1 MGSEHL
7 LLGLLQEP
15 ESGAARLL
23 RDRGVTGKAVQ
34 SRLLSA
40 VGVGAPLPCARSLTP
55 RLRRIVEQAVS
66 EALRLRS
73 EAVGSR
79 HLLLG
84 LLRQGD
90 GGGVRLLT
98 EAGIHPNQL
107 YRQTAVS
114 LGSGGGGSP
123 RSRGEAELFANL
135 PASGASTR
143 LLEQHS
149 VDMVQRAARGGYD
162 PVTGREEELRRV
174 IQILLR
180 RSKNNPVLL
189 GDPGVG
195 KTAVAEALAQ
205 RIASGQ
211 VPDELRH
218 KRLLSLDLP
227 SMIAGTKYRGEFEER
242 VKNIVTE
249 IRKAGNILLFLDE
262 LHIILGAGGAEGAI
276 DAANILKPALSRG
289 ELQLIGATTP
299 EEYRRLT
306 EKDSAL
312 ERRFQPVRVEEPTE
326 AVAAEIL
333 ETLSPRYSRH
343 HSLSFSPEALTAAV
357 SLSVRYLPDRRLP
370 DKAIDLLDEAAS
382 QVRLNALEPSEEYRA
397 LERRLRET
405 IRERDDAIDGQDYEK
420 AALCQDAET
429 DFRRQ
434 MEWELEQNQQRQKE
448 LTVSPQ
454 DVTAVVSQWTGIPL
468 SALTRP
474 ERDRLLGLED
484 RLRRRVSG
492 QEEAISAVSRAIRRG
507 RTGLKEANRPIG
519 CFLFLGPT
527 GVGKTELCKALAEAL
542 FGKEDSMLRF
552 DMTEF
557 SQSHTASRLTGA
569 PPGYVGH
576 EDGGQLTEA
585 VRRHP
590 YSVVLFDELEKAHP
604 DVWSL
609 LLQIMEDGF
618 LTDSHG
624 KRADFRNTV
633 VVMTSNAGGDR
644 LSAGTPLGFAGAQGE
659 RGDALLQGELRQL
672 FRPEFLNRLDETIV
686 FRPLNGEAMTAIA
699 EKLLSETARRLAASG
714 ITLRPTPEAIRSL
727 AERSRDSR
735 YGARP
740 LRRLIRNEVENP
752 AADLLLQE
760 DIKEG
765 DVLCLAAEG
774 NALVLSPA
782 PASP

>member
-15 ESGAARLL
+15 KSGAARVLL
-23 RDRGVTGKAVQ
+23 SKGVTGKEVQ
-34 SRLLSA
+34 SQLLSA
-40 VGVGAPLPCARSLTP
+40 VGVGAPLPAARPLTP
-55 RLRRIVEQAVS
+55 RLRKTVEAAVS
-66 EALRLRS
+66 EALRLRN

-90 GGGVRLLT
+90 GGAVRLLT

-114 LGSGGGGSP
+114 LGGGGGGSP
-123 RSRGEAELFANL
+123 RSRGDSDLYTST
-135 PASGASTR
+135 PSYSASSR

-149 VDMVQRAARGGYD
+149 VDMVQRAARGWYD

-189 GDPGVG
+189 GEPGVG
-195 KTAVAEALAQ
+195 KTAVIEALAQ

-218 KRLLSLDLP
+218 RRLFSLNLP
-227 SMIAGTKYRGEFEER
+227 SLIAGTKYRGEFEER

-249 IRKAGNILLFLDE
+249 VRKAGNIILFLDE

-299 EEYRRLT
+299 EEYRHLT

-312 ERRFQPVRVEEPTE
+312 ERRFQPVRVAEPSE
-326 AVAAEIL
+326 AVALEIL
-333 ETLSPRYSRH
+333 ETLSPRYCH
-343 HSLSFSPEALTAAV
+343 HHGLQFAPEALSAAV

-382 QVRLNALEPSEEYRA
+382 QVRLNALEPSEDYRSLEQKLQETI
-397 LERRLRET
+397 LER
-405 IRERDDAIDGQDYEK
+405 DNAIDGQDYER
-420 AALCQDAET
+420 AALCRDAEA
-429 DFRRQ
+429 DFRQQ
-434 MEWELEQNQQRQKE
+434 MEAELGRIHREKQT
-448 LTVSPQ
+448 LTVSPKNIA
-454 DVTAVVSQWTGIPL
+454 AVVSQWTGIPL
-468 SALTRP
+468 TSLTKS
-474 ERDRLLGLED
+474 EQVRLLELENQ
-484 RLRRRVSG
+484 LRRRVSG
-492 QEEAISAVSRAIRRG
+492 QEEAVSAVARAIRRG
-507 RTGLKEANRPIG
+507 RTGLKEPGRPIG

-542 FGKEDSMLRF
+542 FGKEEAMLRF

-557 SQSHTASRLTGA
+557 SQPHTASRLTGA
-569 PPGYVGH
+569 PPGYIGH

-585 VRRHP
+585 VRQHP
-590 YSVVLFDELEKAHP
+590 YSVILFDELEKAHP

-609 LLQIMEDGF
+609 LLQIMEDGV

-624 KRADFRNTV
+624 RQADFRNTV
-633 VVMTSNAGGDR
+633 VVMTSNAGGER
-644 LSAGTPLGFAGAQGE
+644 LSAGTPLGFAGEQSGRTE
-659 RGDALLQGELRQL
+659 ALLQGELRQL
-672 FRPEFLNRLDETIV
+672 FRPEFLNRLDETIL
-686 FRPLNGEAMTAIA
+686 FHPLNEEAMTSIA
-699 EKLLSETARRLAASG
+699 EKLLGETARRLAALG
-714 ITLRPTPEAIRSL
+714 VTLLPSPGAVRSL
-727 AERSRDSR
+727 AEQSRDSR
-735 YGARP
+735 FGARP

-752 AADLLLQE
+752 AADLLLRE
-760 DIKEG
+760 VVRAGDTLRLMEKEG
-765 DVLCLAAEG
+765 
-774 NALVLSPA
+774 ALTLSPA
-782 PASP
+782 PSRP